1 MHTHVCISCPHAY
14 ITDFYGTIK
23 KDEVDICI
31 LRRSPGVPW
40 WLSELCIWSCWSCPC
55 CSLGHCCGTGS
66 IPGPETSAC
75 LGCSQKKKKKERK
88 ISKWTRINDQCW
100 SVGLVSSCQCVFS
113 PRKFPLIIP
122 FPPLRILLGEC
133 LNLYTYVSLFFPRI
147 PSHIFSVFSF
157 SFIEIWRIYSTMSG
171 VQHAELTYTSWN
183 EYHNNF
189 SESQRYNIK
198 EIGNTCF
205 SSWWELVGLAL
216 NNFHIDHPAKLITYI
231 LLYVTSWYLFIL

>member
-75 LGCSQKKKKKERK
+75 LGCSQKKKKRKENFQVNK
-88 ISKWTRINDQCW
+88 NQW
-100 SVGLVSSCQCVFS
+100 SVLKCGSSFFLPVCLQSQEVSFDYSFSSSENPIRWMFKLVHLHLSF
-113 PRKFPLIIP
+113 FPQDPIP
-122 FPPLRILLGEC
+122 YFFC
-133 LNLYTYVSLFFPRI
+133 LFFQ
-147 PSHIFSVFSF
+147 FY
-157 SFIEIWRIYSTMSG
+157 WDMTDL
-171 VQHAELTYTSWN
+171 Q
-183 EYHNNF
+183 YHVRCTACRVDLYIMKWV
-189 SESQRYNIK
+189 SQ
-198 EIGNTCF
+198 
-205 SSWWELVGLAL
+205 
-216 NNFHIDHPAKLITYI
+216 
-231 LLYVTSWYLFIL
+231 